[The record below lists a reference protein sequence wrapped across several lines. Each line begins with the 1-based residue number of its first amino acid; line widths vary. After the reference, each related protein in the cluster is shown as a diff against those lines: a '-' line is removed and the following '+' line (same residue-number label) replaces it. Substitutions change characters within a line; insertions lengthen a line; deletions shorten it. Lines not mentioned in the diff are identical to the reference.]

1 MSSSFWLLEVESS
14 DFSQAEK
21 ERTAYKTVQIHKM
34 TTTYLLSK
42 QQPRT
47 ILNENSCNFD
57 PLLKF

>member
-1 MSSSFWLLEVESS
+1 MSSSFWLLGVDSS
-14 DFSQAEK
+14 DFCQGEK
-21 ERTAYKTVQIHKM
+21 ERTACKADQIHKM